1 MPSPSRAFSF
11 RGKALFGSL
20 KKLFGDSSSAATGDK
35 PEAKEEKRIDAPFL
49 RRETVFDRQGKVAGH
64 FFHIELSSPLANA
77 EVHRQCAFDRIL
89 LDTLNASPDAWNTT
103 TAFIPLSSASLDQPG
118 LERLKTANIVLMIN
132 LASETGDVATL
143 AERLDHL
150 RERGLAYGLFRQPQ
164 HPAFPVLI
172 QHAAYAGV
180 DIEST
185 DPNTVRDF
193 SAAIRSITPKPPR
206 LLACRVATEDD
217 HRFCHQWHFRNFQ
230 GGFATAEGSAPRKL
244 GSDPNKAQLL
254 NLMRLIQ
261 GDAETKDIAQAMKL
275 DPLLS
280 FRILR
285 YLNSAA
291 IGLSRKVESL
301 EQAVVI
307 LGRQRVSR
315 WVAVMLFSVR
325 EPQLGDWLLIENAL
339 TRGRLMEVL
348 GVQLDSPLANDPLF
362 LTGILSCLDKLLHR
376 PLAEILADIPVA
388 EEIRT
393 ALLKRQGPYAE
404 LLAVVEASEG
414 GDADLLKTRARQ
426 LALDPEQVNRAL
438 LAATAWASEVTEYWD

>member
-1 MPSPSRAFSF
+1 M
-11 RGKALFGSL
+11 FGSL
-20 KKLFGDSSSAATGDK
+20 KKLFGDNTSASPAAK
-35 PEAKEEKRIDAPFL
+35 SAQPENKRIDAPFL

-64 FFHIELSSPLANA
+64 FFHIELSSLLANA
-77 EVHRQCAFDRIL
+77 EIHRQCAFDRIL

-103 TAFIPLSSASLDQPG
+103 TAFIPISAASLDQPG
-118 LERLKTANIVLMIN
+118 LDRLKTANLVLMIN
-132 LASETGDVATL
+132 LAPEITDIAAL
-143 AERLDHL
+143 AERLDQL
-150 RERGLAYGLFRQPQ
+150 RERGFSYGLFRQPQ
-164 HPAFPVLI
+164 HPAFPILI

-193 SAAIRSITPKPPR
+193 SAAIRSIAPKAPR
-206 LLACRVATEDD
+206 LLACRVTTEDD

-230 GGFATAEGSAPRKL
+230 GNFATAEGSAPRKL

-291 IGLSRKVESL
+291 IGLTRKVESL
-301 EQAVVI
+301 EKAVVI

-325 EPQLGDWLLIENAL
+325 EPQIGDWLLIENAL

-348 GVQLDSPLANDPLF
+348 GVQLARPLANDPLF
-362 LTGILSCLDKLLHR
+362 LTGILSCLEKLLHR

-388 EEIRT
+388 EEIRE
-393 ALLKRQGPYAE
+393 ALLKRQGPFAE
-404 LLAVVEASEG
+404 LLAVVEACEG
-414 GDADLLKTRARQ
+414 KDADLLKARAQQ
-426 LALDPEQVNRAL
+426 LGLDPEQVNRAL